1 MYSFKSRVRYSET
14 DEYGKL
20 SLIAAINYMQD
31 CSTFQSED
39 LGVGVDFLKSKNLAW
54 WVNSWHICVDEL
66 PKLGEE
72 ITISTWARGFEHF
85 YGYRNFTIQD
95 ASGAFKLKADSIWFL
110 FDTKNK
116 IPSRIK
122 KENIEGYIKQ
132 SEPPLEYPIA
142 QRKLKVEGVESSRE
156 PIAVMK
162 HHLDTNHHVNN
173 AIYIDM
179 AYEAIGKSLNIKDVQ
194 ASYKKAAIEGDVI
207 YPLVYSNESGYIVRL
222 TDGKNNDY
230 AIVKLGENV

>member
-31 CSTFQSED
+31 CSTLQSED
-39 LGVGVDFLKSKNLAW
+39 LGVGVEYLKSKNLAW
-54 WVNSWHICVDEL
+54 WVNSWHISIEEM

-72 ITISTWARGFEHF
+72 IIISTWARSFELF

-95 ASGAFKLKADSIWFL
+95 AAGSFKLKADSIWFL

-122 KENIEGYIKQ
+122 EEDIKGYIKQ
-132 SEPPLEYPIA
+132 AEPPLEYPVA
-142 QRKLKVEGVESSRE
+142 QRKLKAYGIESKRE

-179 AYEAIGKSLNIKDVQ
+179 AYEAIGKSLDIKDVQ
-194 ASYKKAAIEGDVI
+194 AWYKKAATSGDII
-207 YPLVYSNESGYIVRL
+207 YPLVYSNEGEYIVRL
-222 TDGKNNDY
+222 TDGNNNDY
-230 AIVKLGENV
+230 AIVKLGEGK